1 MYVTFIL
8 NCPQPYSVDNTTYPR
23 HVHYTVLTEDDV
35 WSTNI
40 GTLEIMCKLPF
51 ETMEEI
57 VKKKTYLILCIL
69 GVFLPYYNLINFL
82 KINDWS
88 MNGFFELLFSN
99 YAVSMISMDLS
110 VAASTFL
117 IFIIAKFWKRP
128 KRLLRYI
135 VPLFLVGF
143 SLSLPLYLYDNSKF

>member
-1 MYVTFIL
+1 M
-8 NCPQPYSVDNTTYPR
+8 
-23 HVHYTVLTEDDV
+23 
-35 WSTNI
+35 
-40 GTLEIMCKLPF
+40 
-51 ETMEEI
+51 
-57 VKKKTYLILCIL
+57 KKTYFILCIL
-69 GVFLPYYNLINFL
+69 GVLLPYYNLINFL

-117 IFIIAKFWKRP
+117 IFIISKFWKRP

>member
-1 MYVTFIL
+1 M
-8 NCPQPYSVDNTTYPR
+8 
-23 HVHYTVLTEDDV
+23 
-35 WSTNI
+35 
-40 GTLEIMCKLPF
+40 
-51 ETMEEI
+51 
-57 VKKKTYLILCIL
+57 KKTYLILCIL

-117 IFIIAKFWKRP
+117 IFIIAKFWKKP
-128 KRLLRYI
+128 KRSSSAT
-135 VPLFLVGF
+135 LFRGQMCLGYRPR
-143 SLSLPLYLYDNSKF
+143 S

>member
-1 MYVTFIL
+1 M
-8 NCPQPYSVDNTTYPR
+8 
-23 HVHYTVLTEDDV
+23 
-35 WSTNI
+35 
-40 GTLEIMCKLPF
+40 
-51 ETMEEI
+51 
-57 VKKKTYLILCIL
+57 KKTYFILCIL

-99 YAVSMISMDLS
+99 YAVSMMSMDLS

-135 VPLFLVGF
+135 IPLFLVGF

>member
-1 MYVTFIL
+1 M
-8 NCPQPYSVDNTTYPR
+8 
-23 HVHYTVLTEDDV
+23 
-35 WSTNI
+35 
-40 GTLEIMCKLPF
+40 
-51 ETMEEI
+51 
-57 VKKKTYLILCIL
+57 KKTYLILCIL

-117 IFIIAKFWKRP
+117 IFIISKFWKRP